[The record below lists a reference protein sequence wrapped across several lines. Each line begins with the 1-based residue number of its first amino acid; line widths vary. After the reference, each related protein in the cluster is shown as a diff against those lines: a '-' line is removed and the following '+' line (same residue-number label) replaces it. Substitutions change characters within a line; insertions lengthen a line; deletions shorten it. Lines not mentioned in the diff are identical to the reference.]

1 MLDMAVMTGGKVFG
15 DEAIE
20 LKLEDVTI
28 SDLGEAGEVVI
39 TKDDTL
45 VIKGKGD
52 QSEITERIE
61 VIKDQIEATTSEYEK
76 EKLQERLAKLASG
89 VAILRVSCTIEL
101 LYSLLGRFL
110 YLFVCDLFK
119 RLEDRVS

>member
-20 LKLEDVTI
+20 LKLEDVTV
-28 SDLGEAGEVVI
+28 SELGEAGEIVI

-52 QSEITERIE
+52 QSEITER
-61 VIKDQIEATTSEYEK
+61 VDVLKDQIDATTSEYEK

-89 VAILRVSCTIEL
+89 VAILRVSYNIGI
-101 LYSLLGRFL
+101 LYSQTCL
-110 YLFVCDLFK
+110 
-119 RLEDRVS
+119 

>member
-52 QSEITERIE
+52 QRSR
-61 VIKDQIEATTSEYEK
+61 
-76 EKLQERLAKLASG
+76 LQPQNMR
-89 VAILRVSCTIEL
+89 
-101 LYSLLGRFL
+101 
-110 YLFVCDLFK
+110 K
-119 RLEDRVS
+119 RSYKRD